1 MKKTEL
7 KELQGIHGVYDNDLD
22 DILDFVNEL
31 LETKADE
38 LETDEPTAWN
48 AIQRIRAA
56 AYEVF
61 ELREYI
67 ETIIEEGECRG

>member
-1 MKKTEL
+1 MKKAEL
-7 KELQGIHGVYDNDLD
+7 KELQRKHC
-22 DILDFVNEL
+22 ILDCEVEDVLNFVNEL

-38 LETDEPTAWN
+38 LEADEPTAWST
-48 AIQRIRAA
+48 IQRIRAA
-56 AYEVF
+56 TYEVF

>member
-7 KELQGIHGVYDNDLD
+7 KELQRRHCILD
-22 DILDFVNEL
+22 CEVEDILNFVNEL

-38 LETDEPTAWN
+38 LEADEPTAWN
-48 AIQRIRAA
+48 TIQHIRTT

-67 ETIIEEGECRG
+67 STIIEEGECRG